1 MNKGIKI
8 LLWILVPIFL
18 VLFISS
24 AFVDNLYLR
33 IAEYI
38 VDAILLVI
46 IGIELFGK
54 KKDGKDTKNSND
66 E

>member
-1 MNKGIKI
+1 MNKVTNV
-8 LLWILVPIFL
+8 LLWIFVPIFL

-38 VDAILLVI
+38 VDAILLVL
-46 IGIELFGK
+46 IGIELFSK
-54 KKDGKDTKNSND
+54 KKQ
-66 E
+66 